1 MKLSSISK
9 YCQMWSTKIRK
20 KEHEDSQSPFLRY
33 YDILN
38 RKRQRDRLCVLFLS
52 FLSINFLYGW
62 RSLSSMS
69 LDAIYDSKVTLFTLL
84 ISRRGSRWLETDR
97 WISQRFCVLT
107 NSKWENFARVCRPRD
122 DDVSPVTSPERSL
135 LMIII
140 W

>member
-1 MKLSSISK
+1 
-9 YCQMWSTKIRK
+9 MWSTKIRK

-69 LDAIYDSKVTLFTLL
+69 LDAIYDSKVTLHNVIHVTYKSTRLSLTWDGSLDKPAVLRVNELEMRKLRKSLSATRWRCISSYISGKKSSDDNYLIILL
-84 ISRRGSRWLETDR
+84 
-97 WISQRFCVLT
+97 
-107 NSKWENFARVCRPRD
+107 
-122 DDVSPVTSPERSL
+122 
-135 LMIII
+135 
-140 W
+140 